1 MIAVNNSV
9 ASYIFKGTES
19 GMDEDKANHLDTFY
33 DVLNFKSV
41 DINTSYNFLSVLGD
55 AVSYGIVTDTMET
68 AGHFESNFAVNLL
81 LGDDGFEPD
90 LSGDG
95 NVQIPGN
102 FLVADVGENS
112 KVHFG
117 SSNPTSYLI
126 INKDVSDRTDFGG
139 NSKDN
144 VVIAKTS
151 KEKISSA
158 VNGMISHMKSVS
170 RNLLALDTIPFA
182 GAGTNCLNID
192 TTMYPENAVICI
204 DGDNYR
210 KAIATGADGSS
221 QGVNIKCLDSQLIV
235 FNFDDEYSVDDPVTI
250 GVVNVNGKDSTT
262 TPGGFNNQNNN
273 DADYVSQHV
282 VWNLAT
288 VKNVRLDKSGGIYL
302 VPDTESKLGL
312 DGPPCGWIVSAGYS
326 KIGGIEFHFVY
337 QGLTNN
343 NHVNLL
349 LAKTV
354 DNKKPTESQ
363 KFTFTVEQYIEGR
376 FQPVKVYDEETS
388 ERINY
393 TVENAGSSIIIPVT
407 ELIEGRN
414 VIRIKEA
421 EKTGYKPNNQEFY
434 AIFDVTVIKDGDVE
448 IKLPGAITYYK
459 KFERGEGREKITS
472 TPTFNNEYDE
482 NAGFIDLTKTIK
494 GDVTEEDLSGLK
506 FTVKRGNEVVAELKL
521 GEDFNDDDSDG
532 TWTLNEPL
540 RVAPGRN
547 YTVIE
552 TLTTTDGF
560 DVEVTYAIAAEG
572 SEQPVEGEGE
582 TTSAFEVKKDQ
593 TVNVA
598 YENDYTLIPVSFNI
612 PVRKNLVD
620 ETNQRQLVE
629 GEFSFKLV
637 GSGDAAGTERSASN
651 DAKGEADFDVFTF
664 DKPGTYVYTVTENK
678 GTDKEITYSSDVYV
692 VTIVI
697 ERKYDGSGLNIKNI
711 TYTKNDAE
719 YDNEV
724 LVFDNTYKKIEE
736 TVTITAQKK
745 WVDYTGAELKTIPAG
760 AKVTFA
766 LYIDGE
772 VSGQTIVL
780 DGKTDENGET
790 TEWIANF
797 GAQPKNNFAG
807 NPISYSVE
815 ETVEFPGF
823 EKTNG
828 RPVVYNAE
836 NGIVIINKQK
846 VNPLSVKKRW
856 VDNNNQD
863 GLRPEN
869 IVMTLSN
876 GTAGEEQKVTLNEA
890 NNWTATVENLP
901 THKNGEKIT
910 YTWSE
915 GTMPKGYSQTDVSYD
930 GNLTIFENSY
940 NPATTSLT
948 VKKVWDDNNNQDG
961 IRPDV
966 VVVKLFADG
975 VDTETILELS
985 ESTGWTRT
993 ISNLPVK
1000 KDGVDIVYTWQ
1011 ETVPAGYE
1019 VTSSTD
1025 GSVTTLTNK
1034 HVPETVDVTA
1044 VKAWKNADGTTA
1056 APYGANVVFT
1066 LFADGEEVSG
1076 KSVTLDGTVDEKGE
1090 ADAWTAS
1097 FTGLPKNYQGTEINY
1112 TVKETTA
1119 FSGYTAD
1126 KDSVKSGET
1135 ITNTQDTGSLKITKV
1150 LSGDVTAEEAEGG
1163 LKFTIKNSEGKFLK
1177 ADGTLTDSAEEGTLT
1192 LKDFATSD
1200 KKTYTLEF
1208 TGNKALAV
1216 DTYTVTETNSA
1227 IEGYTESVSYSL
1239 NESDKADGK
1248 GKDIAVKVE
1257 KNDTDVLVIE
1267 DNYTRNKGTIVLTKT
1282 IKGDVTAEEAA
1293 GALSFIIECADEGKE
1308 GTYLMKDGTTTTDAA
1323 AAKIT
1328 LEGIKPDANGKYVIE
1343 IDSVP
1348 TGNYTVTE
1356 QTYTV
1361 GGCAVTVKH
1370 ALNGAD
1376 QATGDSAAFGV
1387 ANNTTTTVDFENDYT
1402 KDTGSLKITKVLSGD
1417 VTAEEAEGGLKF
1429 TIKNSAGKFL
1439 KADGTLTD
1447 SAEEGTLTLK
1457 DFTTSDKKTYTL
1469 EFSGDKALA
1478 VDTYTVT
1485 ETNSAIEGYTES
1497 VSYSLNES
1505 DKADGKGKDIAVKVE
1520 KNDTDV
1526 LVIED
1531 NYTRN
1536 KGTIVLTKTIKGH
1549 LTPEEIAGALS
1560 FLIELKDKAGTYLK
1574 ADGTTTDKADEAKI
1588 ILVGIEPDAN
1598 GKYVIEIDNVPT
1610 GDYTITEQTYTSE
1623 GYAVTV
1629 KYSLNGEKAV
1639 TGDNAQASVTKDNTV
1654 TVDFENDYTKDT
1666 GSLTITKK
1674 LSGDV
1679 TPEEAAGGITF
1690 TVMNSRGQYLDKDG
1704 KLSDSE
1710 VVLTLAD
1717 FSQSDDKKTYTL
1729 SFTGDK
1735 ALGTDTYTVTET
1747 NSAVT
1752 GYTESVSYKLNDDA
1766 EKEGKTV
1773 SVKVE
1778 KNDTDVLVIEDAYT
1792 FEKTSAS
1799 WQKQWQ
1805 NAEGT
1810 TITAP
1815 EGASAVIQLYADGVA
1830 VEGKTITLDGTAD
1843 TDGESA
1849 AWIATFAELPKYKH
1863 DKDNKLAAIVY
1874 TADESQGFA
1883 GYAKTN
1889 NDPVAVNAVIVNKKT
1904 VKSLTVQKVWDD
1916 SNNKDGNRPESI
1928 VVTLSNGTV
1937 SENKTYTLNEA
1948 NNWTVTVPDLP
1959 THKNGSEINY
1969 SWTEGTMPEDYSQTA
1984 KTVNGNTTS
1993 FTNSYTPG
2001 KVAVTVEKVWTDDDN
2016 RDGVRPDEVSV
2027 KLLADGVET
2036 GKVVTLNAA
2045 NSWTETVSGLD
2056 KKKNGADVVYT
2067 FEEVVPD
2074 GYTAAYSVN
2083 GTVTTITNTHDIEL
2097 VDISAA
2103 KAWKN
2108 ADGSTTAPNGA
2119 NVEFALYA
2127 DGNAVSGKT
2136 VTLDGNVDEDGEA
2149 TAWTASFTNLPK
2161 NANGKAIV
2169 YTVKETAPYVG
2180 YTSDKEVVENGGTI
2194 TNTED
2199 TGSLVI
2205 TKRLSGL
2212 VTPEEEA
2219 GGITFEI
2226 TNSEG
2231 KYLDK
2236 NGKLNDKKV
2245 VLTLQDF
2252 VANSDK
2258 TEFTLSFTGDKVLS
2272 TDTYT
2277 VTETN
2282 SAIEGYTE
2290 SVSYKL
2296 NDEDEKTGKIIDVK
2310 VEKNDTDK
2318 LIIDDKYTP
2327 DSSLVVIVTEEHSG
2341 KPVPDAEV
2349 EITKPDGTKETLK
2362 TDKDGKITLEEIP
2375 SGDYTVEVKKVPDDY
2390 DVTTGKKDTIIV
2402 PKGGEGKHEAVI
2414 ATEKGA
2420 LDVTVTEEDTHN
2432 PVPNAEVIIVRVN
2445 PDGTET
2451 PVLNKEGGTVFT
2463 TDENGK
2469 VSELTEK
2476 DEFDNYKLEP
2486 GEYKATVVK
2495 IPDGYKVTK
2504 GEVTEGTVVKNDVT
2518 HLEAEIIPTSELEV
2532 VVTEKKS
2539 GKPVP
2544 EAEVTITRK
2553 NPDGTTTVVKTEDGQ
2568 DVFKTDENGKIDIK
2582 DIPAGKYEVEVKKV
2596 PDGYDVV
2603 TGQKDE
2609 VTVPRNSVGKHEA
2622 VIATEKGGLDVTVTE
2637 KKSGNPVPD
2646 AEVEIVRINED
2657 GSETVI
2663 KTKDGKDVFTTDENG
2678 KITELTEKDEFDNYI
2693 LEPGNYE
2700 ARVKKVPDDYDVD
2713 EGKITKGTVVKDEIE
2728 HLEAKIVISTGG
2740 LDIQVVE
2747 EGGDERP
2754 VPGAKV
2760 KVVTPDGEEFILT
2773 TDEDGY
2779 IRKFSEKDED
2789 GDYTAKTGEYKITVI
2804 EVPEGYKVT
2813 VGETKIETV
2822 ERGRL
2827 KFHQA
2832 KIQKTS
2838 SNTDERTPDS
2848 PKTGDDNHM
2857 LMLMLLAAVSM
2868 AGMIVFRKKENEN

>member
-1 MIAVNNSV
+1 M
-9 ASYIFKGTES
+9 
-19 GMDEDKANHLDTFY
+19 
-33 DVLNFKSV
+33 
-41 DINTSYNFLSVLGD
+41 
-55 AVSYGIVTDTMET
+55 
-68 AGHFESNFAVNLL
+68 
-81 LGDDGFEPD
+81 
-90 LSGDG
+90 
-95 NVQIPGN
+95 
-102 FLVADVGENS
+102 
-112 KVHFG
+112 
-117 SSNPTSYLI
+117 
-126 INKDVSDRTDFGG
+126 
-139 NSKDN
+139 
-144 VVIAKTS
+144 
-151 KEKISSA
+151 
-158 VNGMISHMKSVS
+158 
-170 RNLLALDTIPFA
+170 
-182 GAGTNCLNID
+182 
-192 TTMYPENAVICI
+192 
-204 DGDNYR
+204 
-210 KAIATGADGSS
+210 
-221 QGVNIKCLDSQLIV
+221 
-235 FNFDDEYSVDDPVTI
+235 
-250 GVVNVNGKDSTT
+250 
-262 TPGGFNNQNNN
+262 
-273 DADYVSQHV
+273 
-282 VWNLAT
+282 
-288 VKNVRLDKSGGIYL
+288 
-302 VPDTESKLGL
+302 
-312 DGPPCGWIVSAGYS
+312 
-326 KIGGIEFHFVY
+326 
-337 QGLTNN
+337 
-343 NHVNLL
+343 
-349 LAKTV
+349 
-354 DNKKPTESQ
+354 
-363 KFTFTVEQYIEGR
+363 
-376 FQPVKVYDEETS
+376 
-388 ERINY
+388 
-393 TVENAGSSIIIPVT
+393 
-407 ELIEGRN
+407 
-414 VIRIKEA
+414 
-421 EKTGYKPNNQEFY
+421 
-434 AIFDVTVIKDGDVE
+434 
-448 IKLPGAITYYK
+448 
-459 KFERGEGREKITS
+459 
-472 TPTFNNEYDE
+472 
-482 NAGFIDLTKTIK
+482 
-494 GDVTEEDLSGLK
+494 
-506 FTVKRGNEVVAELKL
+506 
-521 GEDFNDDDSDG
+521 
-532 TWTLNEPL
+532 
-540 RVAPGRN
+540 
-547 YTVIE
+547 
-552 TLTTTDGF
+552 
-560 DVEVTYAIAAEG
+560 
-572 SEQPVEGEGE
+572 
-582 TTSAFEVKKDQ
+582 
-593 TVNVA
+593 
-598 YENDYTLIPVSFNI
+598 
-612 PVRKNLVD
+612 
-620 ETNQRQLVE
+620 
-629 GEFSFKLV
+629 
-637 GSGDAAGTERSASN
+637 
-651 DAKGEADFDVFTF
+651 
-664 DKPGTYVYTVTENK
+664 
-678 GTDKEITYSSDVYV
+678 
-692 VTIVI
+692 
-697 ERKYDGSGLNIKNI
+697 
-711 TYTKNDAE
+711 
-719 YDNEV
+719 
-724 LVFDNTYKKIEE
+724 
-736 TVTITAQKK
+736 
-745 WVDYTGAELKTIPAG
+745 
-760 AKVTFA
+760 
-766 LYIDGE
+766 
-772 VSGQTIVL
+772 
-780 DGKTDENGET
+780 
-790 TEWIANF
+790 
-797 GAQPKNNFAG
+797 
-807 NPISYSVE
+807 
-815 ETVEFPGF
+815 
-823 EKTNG
+823 
-828 RPVVYNAE
+828 
-836 NGIVIINKQK
+836 
-846 VNPLSVKKRW
+846 
-856 VDNNNQD
+856 
-863 GLRPEN
+863 
-869 IVMTLSN
+869 
-876 GTAGEEQKVTLNEA
+876 
-890 NNWTATVENLP
+890 
-901 THKNGEKIT
+901 
-910 YTWSE
+910 
-915 GTMPKGYSQTDVSYD
+915 
-930 GNLTIFENSY
+930 
-940 NPATTSLT
+940 
-948 VKKVWDDNNNQDG
+948 
-961 IRPDV
+961 
-966 VVVKLFADG
+966 
-975 VDTETILELS
+975 
-985 ESTGWTRT
+985 
-993 ISNLPVK
+993 
-1000 KDGVDIVYTWQ
+1000 
-1011 ETVPAGYE
+1011 
-1019 VTSSTD
+1019 
-1025 GSVTTLTNK
+1025 
-1034 HVPETVDVTA
+1034 
-1044 VKAWKNADGTTA
+1044 
-1056 APYGANVVFT
+1056 
-1066 LFADGEEVSG
+1066 
-1076 KSVTLDGTVDEKGE
+1076 
-1090 ADAWTAS
+1090 
-1097 FTGLPKNYQGTEINY
+1097 
-1112 TVKETTA
+1112 
-1119 FSGYTAD
+1119 
-1126 KDSVKSGET
+1126 
-1135 ITNTQDTGSLKITKV
+1135 
-1150 LSGDVTAEEAEGG
+1150 
-1163 LKFTIKNSEGKFLK
+1163 
-1177 ADGTLTDSAEEGTLT
+1177 
-1192 LKDFATSD
+1192 
-1200 KKTYTLEF
+1200 
-1208 TGNKALAV
+1208 
-1216 DTYTVTETNSA
+1216 
-1227 IEGYTESVSYSL
+1227 
-1239 NESDKADGK
+1239 
-1248 GKDIAVKVE
+1248 
-1257 KNDTDVLVIE
+1257 
-1267 DNYTRNKGTIVLTKT
+1267 
-1282 IKGDVTAEEAA
+1282 
-1293 GALSFIIECADEGKE
+1293 
-1308 GTYLMKDGTTTTDAA
+1308 
-1323 AAKIT
+1323 
-1328 LEGIKPDANGKYVIE
+1328 
-1343 IDSVP
+1343 
-1348 TGNYTVTE
+1348 
-1356 QTYTV
+1356 
-1361 GGCAVTVKH
+1361 
-1370 ALNGAD
+1370 
-1376 QATGDSAAFGV
+1376 
-1387 ANNTTTTVDFENDYT
+1387 
-1402 KDTGSLKITKVLSGD
+1402 
-1417 VTAEEAEGGLKF
+1417 
-1429 TIKNSAGKFL
+1429 
-1439 KADGTLTD
+1439 
-1447 SAEEGTLTLK
+1447 
-1457 DFTTSDKKTYTL
+1457 
-1469 EFSGDKALA
+1469 
-1478 VDTYTVT
+1478 
-1485 ETNSAIEGYTES
+1485 
-1497 VSYSLNES
+1497 
-1505 DKADGKGKDIAVKVE
+1505 
-1520 KNDTDV
+1520 
-1526 LVIED
+1526 
-1531 NYTRN
+1531 
-1536 KGTIVLTKTIKGH
+1536 
-1549 LTPEEIAGALS
+1549 
-1560 FLIELKDKAGTYLK
+1560 
-1574 ADGTTTDKADEAKI
+1574 
-1588 ILVGIEPDAN
+1588 
-1598 GKYVIEIDNVPT
+1598 IEIDNVPT

-1717 FSQSDDKKTYTL
+1717 FTKSDDKKTYTL

-1773 SVKVE
+1773 AVKVE

-1889 NDPVAVNAVIVNKKT
+1889 NDPVAVNAVIVNKET
-1904 VKSLTVQKVWDD
+1904 VKTLTVQKVWDD
-1916 SNNKDGNRPESI
+1916 SNNKDGNRPVSI

-1948 NNWTVTVPDLP
+1948 NSWTVTVPDLP

-2103 KAWKN
+2103 KAWKK

-2119 NVEFALYA
+2119 NVVFALYA

-2258 TEFTLSFTGDKVLS
+2258 TEFTLSFTGDKKLS

-2296 NDEDEKTGKIIDVK
+2296 NDEDEKTGKTIDVK

-2349 EITKPDGTKETLK
+2349 EISK
-2362 TDKDGKITLEEIP
+2362 
-2375 SGDYTVEVKKVPDDY
+2375 
-2390 DVTTGKKDTIIV
+2390 
-2402 PKGGEGKHEAVI
+2402 
-2414 ATEKGA
+2414 
-2420 LDVTVTEEDTHN
+2420 
-2432 PVPNAEVIIVRVN
+2432 
-2445 PDGTET
+2445 
-2451 PVLNKEGGTVFT
+2451 
-2463 TDENGK
+2463 
-2469 VSELTEK
+2469 
-2476 DEFDNYKLEP
+2476 
-2486 GEYKATVVK
+2486 
-2495 IPDGYKVTK
+2495 
-2504 GEVTEGTVVKNDVT
+2504 
-2518 HLEAEIIPTSELEV
+2518 
-2532 VVTEKKS
+2532 
-2539 GKPVP
+2539 
-2544 EAEVTITRK
+2544 K
-2553 NPDGTTTVVKTEDGQ
+2553 NPDGTTTVVKTKDGK
-2568 DVFKTDENGKIDIK
+2568 DVFTTDENGKIDIK

-2609 VTVPRNSVGKHEA
+2609 VTVPRDGIGKHEA

-2713 EGKITKGTVVKDEIE
+2713 EGKVTKGTVVKDEIE
-2728 HLEAKIVISTGG
+2728 HLEAKIVTSTGG